1 MKSLSILLLANYF
14 LFFCLMHVLEGLPN
28 WKAENLYSKQKPKQT
43 TTYQYQG
50 SAQEELHQ

>member
-1 MKSLSILLLANYF
+1 MR
-14 LFFCLMHVLEGLPN
+14 VLEGLPN

-50 SAQEELHQ
+50 SAQEELHQQNQEYSLKQKY

>member
-1 MKSLSILLLANYF
+1 
-14 LFFCLMHVLEGLPN
+14 MHVLEGLPN